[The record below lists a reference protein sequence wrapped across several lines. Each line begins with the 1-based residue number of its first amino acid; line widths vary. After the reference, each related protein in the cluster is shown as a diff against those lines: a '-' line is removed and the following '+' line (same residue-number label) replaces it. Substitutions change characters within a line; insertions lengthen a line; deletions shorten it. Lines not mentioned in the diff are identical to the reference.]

1 MVFTDVDASYG
12 NRTIRYV
19 IKTADQVDKAG
30 FCTSGTADDPY
41 GLAGADREIDILQ
54 NGFLTVFLIAE
65 IYMIE
70 DDTSVWD
77 ICYRILR
84 ICDVSSIIDDFRNT
98 LCAGNT
104 HCYHNKNHGK
114 HHKAHENVHA
124 VGEKAHKLTGSKGAA
139 YDHFGAEPADPQD
152 TGINGKLHQG
162 HVHDNDLLST

>member
-1 MVFTDVDASYG
+1 MVPPKSWAFCMTMAALPRSSSRGVVPGIAAHDLHRALGGIVEAG
-12 NRTIRYV
+12 N
-19 IKTADQVDKAG
+19 QVDKAG

-84 ICDVSSIIDDFRNT
+84 ICDVSSIIDDFRT
-98 LCAGNT
+98 RSALAILIVT
-104 HCYHNKNHGK
+104 ITKTM
-114 HHKAHENVHA
+114 ESIIR
-124 VGEKAHKLTGSKGAA
+124 LMRM
-139 YDHFGAEPADPQD
+139 FMQ
-152 TGINGKLHQG
+152 
-162 HVHDNDLLST
+162 

>member
-1 MVFTDVDASYG
+1 MVFTDIDASYG

-70 DDTSVWD
+70 DDTSVRD
-77 ICYRILR
+77 ICYRIFR
-84 ICDVSSIIDDFRNT
+84 ICDVSSIMMTSVTRSALAILIVTITKTMESIIRLMRMFM
-98 LCAGNT
+98 
-104 HCYHNKNHGK
+104 
-114 HHKAHENVHA
+114 
-124 VGEKAHKLTGSKGAA
+124 
-139 YDHFGAEPADPQD
+139 Q
-152 TGINGKLHQG
+152 
-162 HVHDNDLLST
+162 

>member
-1 MVFTDVDASYG
+1 MIPMVSPERIG
-12 NRTIRYV
+12 
-19 IKTADQVDKAG
+19 
-30 FCTSGTADDPY
+30 
-41 GLAGADREIDILQ
+41 EIDILQ

-104 HCYHNKNHGK
+104 HCYHTKTM
-114 HHKAHENVHA
+114 ESIIR
-124 VGEKAHKLTGSKGAA
+124 LMRM
-139 YDHFGAEPADPQD
+139 FMQ
-152 TGINGKLHQG
+152 
-162 HVHDNDLLST
+162 

>member
-1 MVFTDVDASYG
+1 MVFTDIDASYG

-84 ICDVSSIIDDFRNT
+84 ICDVSSIIDDFRT
-98 LCAGNT
+98 RSALAILIVT
-104 HCYHNKNHGK
+104 ITKTM
-114 HHKAHENVHA
+114 ESIIR
-124 VGEKAHKLTGSKGAA
+124 LIRM
-139 YDHFGAEPADPQD
+139 FMQ
-152 TGINGKLHQG
+152 
-162 HVHDNDLLST
+162 

>member
-1 MVFTDVDASYG
+1 MVFTDIDASYG

-70 DDTSVWD
+70 DDTSRWRSPNAPRRTC
-77 ICYRILR
+77 ITRCSRTPSR
-84 ICDVSSIIDDFRNT
+84 WSRSARW
-98 LCAGNT
+98 
-104 HCYHNKNHGK
+104 
-114 HHKAHENVHA
+114 
-124 VGEKAHKLTGSKGAA
+124 
-139 YDHFGAEPADPQD
+139 
-152 TGINGKLHQG
+152 
-162 HVHDNDLLST
+162 